1 MKIWNWWLQL
11 LYPTTCVFCGKVL
24 KEPVCSVCKEKVV
37 YVEEPR
43 CKVCGKPIRYMEEEC
58 CSDCKEQSHFF
69 EQGRSVWLHKGPV
82 RWSIYQFKYH
92 NRRIFAQY
100 YAKELYR
107 LHGKKLVDWEIDLIV
122 PIPLH
127 RRRKR
132 RRGYNQSELLAKQLS
147 KLSGIPMNVNG
158 VIRVK
163 NTRPQKA
170 LTGKERKKNMQGA
183 FRICD
188 WGNAPKNV
196 LLIDDIYTT
205 GNTLDAVAKLLQE
218 KGSKV
223 FFFTI
228 SIGQGF

>member
-1 MKIWNWWLQL
+1 MKIWNWVLRL
-11 LYPTTCVFCGKVL
+11 LYPNTCVFCGKVL
-24 KEPVCSVCKEKVV
+24 EESICSACKEKVV

-43 CKVCGKPIRYMEEEC
+43 CKVCGKPIRYAEEEC
-58 CSDCKEQSHFF
+58 CSDCKEQPHFY

-100 YAKELYR
+100 YAEELYR
-107 LHGKKLVDWEIDLIV
+107 LYGRKLADWKIDLIV

-127 RRRKR
+127 RRRRR

-147 KLSGIPMNVNG
+147 KLSGIPVDAHS
-158 VIRVK
+158 VVRVK
-163 NTRPQKA
+163 NTRPQKT
-170 LTGKERKKNMQGA
+170 LTGKERKKNLQEA
-183 FRICD
+183 FRIYD
-188 WGNAPKNV
+188 WKNGPKNV

-205 GNTLDAVAKLLQE
+205 GNTLDAVAKLLRE